1 MTRRSAIFVRA
12 SSEPLAEE
20 GPEADVEMDK
30 VLPEEPAVIRKR
42 PRTHPEEKR
51 RIEEERRKAEE
62 ERLRL
67 LAVKDAE
74 EQTRKVRFLAPEREV
89 DPMTLAM
96 ENMVLEYLNSPEN
109 AGTQNLPPTVSS
121 RRGIPVTSALQ
132 KKIGG
137 GLGGGSWKDLDRKV
151 EIDEEP
157 EAEEGFVYDV
167 YIREELKDQ
176 DGKKEDEDYGLII
189 IDGSDDE
196 EWWYEGDEEVDSDDV
211 YGSDDEDSNGSYSPP
226 PPQTPLLAGIY

>member
-1 MTRRSAIFVRA
+1 MRA
-12 SSEPLAEE
+12 PSEPLAEE
-20 GPEADVEMDK
+20 GPEVDIEMDK
-30 VLPEEPAVIRKR
+30 ILPEEPTVIQKR

-67 LAVKDAE
+67 QFEKDAE
-74 EQTRKVRFLAPEREV
+74 EQNRKVRFSAPEV

-96 ENMVLEYLNSPEN
+96 ENMVLEYLNSPDN
-109 AGTQNLPPTVSS
+109 AGMRNLPQAASP
-121 RRGIPVTSALQ
+121 RRGTPVKSTLQ
-132 KKIGG
+132 QRIGG
-137 GLGGGSWKDLDRKV
+137 GLGGGSWRDMDRKG

-167 YIREELKDQ
+167 YIREELKEHD
-176 DGKKEDEDYGLII
+176 DKKEGEDYGLIVI
-189 IDGSDDE
+189 HGSDDE

-211 YGSDDEDSNGSYSPP
+211 YGSDDDDSNG
-226 PPQTPLLAGIY
+226 L